1 MSRRSGFIALKD
13 GMHYFIAL
21 ALLFAIT
28 NPAAAEQNRPANKKA
43 AAKSNVAFLRDLTKR
58 IEDAG
63 YSKVRMIPQMF
74 VVLAVRSDG
83 KPITLIVDSRTL
95 KAVEVEGAQEFI
107 GEATGVD
114 HTK

>member
-1 MSRRSGFIALKD
+1 
-13 GMHYFIAL
+13 MHRFIAL
-21 ALLFAIT
+21 ALLFTIT
-28 NPAAAEQNRPANKKA
+28 NPAAAQQNRPANKKA

-63 YSKVRMIPQMF
+63 YSKVQMIPQMF

>member
-1 MSRRSGFIALKD
+1 
-13 GMHYFIAL
+13 MHYFLAL

-28 NPAAAEQNRPANKKA
+28 NPAAAQQTRSASKKVT

-63 YSKVRMIPQMF
+63 YRKVRMIPQMF

-83 KPITLIVDSRTL
+83 KPITLIVDSNTL
-95 KAVEVEGAQEFI
+95 KAAEVEGAQEFI
-107 GEATGVD
+107 GEATRVD

>member
-1 MSRRSGFIALKD
+1 
-13 GMHYFIAL
+13 MHYFLAL

-28 NPAAAEQNRPANKKA
+28 NPAAAQQNRPANN
-43 AAKSNVAFLRDLTKR
+43 KSNVRFLRDLTKR

-83 KPITLIVDSRTL
+83 KTITLIVDSQTL
-95 KAVEVEGAQEFI
+95 KAAEVEGAQEFI
-107 GEATGVD
+107 GDATGVH